1 MQRIEIL
8 TSCVAELEG
17 RLAKAVTE
25 ALEAAVVR
33 FEFVALE
40 YCERWKVMPKEF
52 IDKGTAAI
60 RKEGKTR

>member
-1 MQRIEIL
+1 MTVIKQE
-8 TSCVAELEG
+8 TG
-17 RLAKAVTE
+17 RAVTY

-40 YCERWKVMPKEF
+40 YCERWKVMPKQF

-60 RKEGKTR
+60 RGKGVKG